1 MPRKKTKAK
10 TKKVVT
16 KKIKKLKISASQ
28 IAAVALKVVVIIGI
42 SIVIWAEM
50 VMILLYIDGAVYSST
65 DFDIA
70 SFNTLRHGRMMQ
82 SLRTFEGPNG
92 FTFQCPRW
100 SNIPKESLPYNSFNK
115 DTNLLLMSTDNRAM
129 QYMALETKVD
139 AKKNLSQIIDE
150 DIKREAAK
158 VSQLETIKKEVQG
171 EEANIELT
179 YLADGQKI
187 HMFAREFLVKNTA
200 GTKVYSIIVQIA
212 EKELANY
219 QKIYKA
225 ILDSAK
231 ILIP

>member
-1 MPRKKTKAK
+1 MPTKKRKAK
-10 TKKVVT
+10 TKRVVT
-16 KKIKKLKISASQ
+16 KKIKKDHFAKIFT
-28 IAAVALKVVVIIGI
+28 LNKVIIIIGV
-42 SIVIWAEM
+42 SIIIWAEM
-50 VMILLYIDGAVYSST
+50 VMILLHIDGAVYSST

-82 SLRTFEGPNG
+82 SLRTFTGPDG

-100 SNIPKESLPYNSFNK
+100 SNIPKESLPYNSFSK

-171 EEANIELT
+171 DEANIELT

-200 GTKVYSIIVQIA
+200 GAKVYSVIVQIA